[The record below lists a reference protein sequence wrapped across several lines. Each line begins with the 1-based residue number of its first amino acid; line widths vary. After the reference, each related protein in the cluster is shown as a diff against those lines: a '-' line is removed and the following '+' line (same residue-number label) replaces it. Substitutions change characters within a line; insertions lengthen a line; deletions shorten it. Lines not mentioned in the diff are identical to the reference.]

1 MQGFEYFDMI
11 QKQILF
17 EKFYLPRVR
26 ENPPP
31 AIIIPASHE
40 EPEVKIPLPIKQINE
55 EYHIKKLNKN
65 IKKKNNI
72 FLGCKNN
79 FSNIH
84 FKLSNKNIINNYTKK
99 ELFSHDNKLLKK
111 KGNCIINKIG
121 KYNNIILKKSKN
133 NKFNKSWELIPI
145 NYELNIAYLEKK
157 IHRIQSTNCLRRK
170 LKDFSK

>member
-84 FKLSNKNIINNYTKK
+84 FKLSNKNII
-99 ELFSHDNKLLKK
+99 
-111 KGNCIINKIG
+111 G

-157 IHRIQSTNCLRRK
+157 IHRIQSMNCLRRK